1 MGRGRG
7 RLAVGGGR
15 GAAGSRPAP
24 PPMPRGEPGGAGP
37 GPGEP
42 GVRGHAGAV
51 ALPRVRSPLPPRISF
66 SGGEGN
72 PPGVAGSHRGFEV
85 PAAAARAPRG
95 GGAWPAAR
103 MLHVYPARSAGRCAR
118 GAWWGPRG
126 CERACSS
133 EAFPPPPPPAR
144 GSPPPT
150 RDPPQSGAGLCL
162 PRVATAWGRWGLS
175 RRRLWSPHHLT

>member
-24 PPMPRGEPGGAGP
+24 PPTPRGEPGGAGP

-66 SGGEGN
+66 SGGRATRRELRARTGALRF
-72 PPGVAGSHRGFEV
+72 PPLRLGR
-85 PAAAARAPRG
+85 P
-95 GGAWPAAR
+95 GGA
-103 MLHVYPARSAGRCAR
+103 
-118 GAWWGPRG
+118 GPGLR
-126 CERACSS
+126 RACSMYTLRGWPAGARAGHGGGRAGVS
-133 EAFPPPPPPAR
+133 AHAPRRPSPPPPAPR
-144 GSPPPT
+144 PGIASSHPRPPAERRWALFASGGHGVGPVGSVPP
-150 RDPPQSGAGLCL
+150 
-162 PRVATAWGRWGLS
+162 
-175 RRRLWSPHHLT
+175 